1 MLHFQLKPVWK
12 SSTLLG
18 RSFIMNKNSQFTRIF
33 FQAILEMHDTGALDI
48 MSGKRFHQMNNQP
61 KPKEKSLGYKK
72 LAFLFAVLGSGT
84 FISLL
89 VAFFE
94 FLAKLY
100 LERQNSMT
108 TINEQNSI
116 DDQINK
122 ILDDLSNGE
131 AEDALL
137 RILQQRVKRINKMY
151 VSNRQEEFFDLTS
164 SPKF

>member
-1 MLHFQLKPVWK
+1 
-12 SSTLLG
+12 
-18 RSFIMNKNSQFTRIF
+18 MNKKSQFTKIF
-33 FQAILEMHDTGALDI
+33 FQAILDLKDTGTYNI
-48 MSGKRFHQMNNQP
+48 MKGEQSRHTDQSYVLPNP
-61 KPKEKSLGYKK
+61 KNKTLGYKK

>member
-1 MLHFQLKPVWK
+1 ML
-12 SSTLLG
+12 
-18 RSFIMNKNSQFTRIF
+18 MNKRSQFKKIF
-33 FQAILEMHDTGALDI
+33 SQAILDMKHTGKLDI
-48 MSGKRFHQMNNQP
+48 FKAVKHHGQSRSCNQP
-61 KPKEKSLGYKK
+61 ESKEKSLGYEK

-116 DDQINK
+116 DDRINK

>member
-1 MLHFQLKPVWK
+1 
-12 SSTLLG
+12 
-18 RSFIMNKNSQFTRIF
+18 MNKKSQFTKIF
-33 FQAILEMHDTGALDI
+33 FQAILDLKDTGTYNIMMEGKSRHTDQSYALPNLKD
-48 MSGKRFHQMNNQP
+48 KT
-61 KPKEKSLGYKK
+61 LGYKK

-116 DDQINK
+116 DDRINK

>member
-1 MLHFQLKPVWK
+1 M
-12 SSTLLG
+12 
-18 RSFIMNKNSQFTRIF
+18 IMNKKSQFTKIF
-33 FQAILEMHDTGALDI
+33 SQGILEMKETGTVEI
-48 MSGKRFHQMNNQP
+48 MYGKRVHQMEDNLP